1 MPPPQ
6 GLPDSADKAEATR
19 NVMQQLPPQNLA
31 ILKALFTFLR
41 EVAAKAD
48 VNRMT
53 ASNLAIVLGPNLLW
67 SRDATAN
74 IEGEGLCSLV
84 TRAFLLRG
92 SASRPA
98 HHPASPFPP
107 QPWDTSTSFHNISSI
122 TTRPAFQNE
131 PRKYRSLCQL
141 YT

>member
-1 MPPPQ
+1 MPPSQ
-6 GLPDSADKAEATR
+6 GLLDSADKAEATL

-31 ILKALFTFLR
+31 ILKALFTFLC

-48 VNRMT
+48 VNKMT

-74 IEGEGLCSLV
+74 IEGEGICCLV
-84 TRAFLLRG
+84 TRAFLLWGPVR
-92 SASRPA
+92 RLA

-107 QPWDTSTSFHNISSI
+107 QPWDTSTSFHNI
-122 TTRPAFQNE
+122 
-131 PRKYRSLCQL
+131 
-141 YT
+141 